1 MTMTLLARSRSQ
13 APALLRRSPRGRRL
27 QPRSLSVVTAL
38 LVVLC
43 CSSAADARRPRLE
56 VALQVSSTPPGA
68 LVSVHRTATPDET
81 GPRTVAGTT
90 PLTTTLDLGEERRV
104 WLELER
110 RGFQPEMVEIGPE
123 SSSVHVELTPVGDAV
138 VAEPSEGGPLRIAV
152 LEPELAVI
160 RRGFAK
166 ESVDEE
172 ASRAL
177 GSALAAAVRGILAER
192 GAELVADHAGVAPK
206 ALWRDARTA
215 MTMVD
220 PVRLPYLS
228 EAPRLETRSGRNAAA
243 AVGAELG
250 ADALLLVTGKENLET
265 GGMKAGKV
273 GLSVAGT
280 AASYG
285 SAQSAASARG
295 DSFFVYNVFV
305 PTFAQGL
312 VVQALLVDVAS
323 GEVRWLDGGLW
334 RPASPDDSESLTAVA
349 ADLLAGLEPVANMP
363 EPSASKETP

>member
-1 MTMTLLARSRSQ
+1 MPMTLVRSPAQ
-13 APALLRRSPRGRRL
+13 APAPLRPLPRGRGL
-27 QPRSLSVVTAL
+27 QPRPPSVLAAL
-38 LVVLC
+38 LVALC
-43 CSSAADARRPRLE
+43 CSGAADARRPRLE
-56 VALQVSSTPPGA
+56 VALQVGSTPPGA
-68 LVSVHRTATPDET
+68 LVSVHRTATPAES

-90 PLTTTLDLGEERRV
+90 PLATTLDLGEERRL

-110 RGFQPEMVEIGPE
+110 RGFRPQMVEIGPE
-123 SSSVHVELTPVGDAV
+123 SSSLHVELTPVVGE
-138 VAEPSEGGPLRIAV
+138 VAGAPSKGGPLRIAV
-152 LEPELAVI
+152 LEPELTVI
-160 RRGFAK
+160 RRGFAH

-177 GSALAAAVRGILAER
+177 GLALAAAVRGILAER

-215 MTMVD
+215 MRMLD

-243 AVGAELG
+243 AVGDQIG

-265 GGMKAGKV
+265 GGMKVGKV

-285 SAQSAASARG
+285 SAHSAASARG

-334 RPASPDDSESLTAVA
+334 RPVSPADTESLTALA
-349 ADLLAGLEPVANMP
+349 ADLLAGLEPVANEP
-363 EPSASKETP
+363 EPSTPKETP